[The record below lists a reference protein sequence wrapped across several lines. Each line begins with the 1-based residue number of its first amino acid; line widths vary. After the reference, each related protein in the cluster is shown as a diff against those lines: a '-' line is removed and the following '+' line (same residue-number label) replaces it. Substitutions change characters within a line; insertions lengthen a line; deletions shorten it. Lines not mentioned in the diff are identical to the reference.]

1 MAGTLSTKGLDTRP
15 NPPYTP
21 ILLRH
26 NNPALTHR
34 HPSRFSTTRQVRGIT
49 AGKSQ
54 NTSIHNYSPLTPVH
68 YTLSRCFYTCVSSSK
83 RLLHAIHP
91 SKLWSTSILLSHRSL
106 TYVFIILFSNPPS
119 SILAMCPIHL
129 QRRESTLYFNLLTMR
144 VQIRTTSFMILYL
157 SSLPQCPS
165 SI

>member
-1 MAGTLSTKGLDTRP
+1 MAFLYVTVSYMAGTLSTKGLDTRP

-26 NNPALTHR
+26 NNPALTNR

-54 NTSIHNYSPLTPVH
+54 NTSIHNYFPLTSVH

-83 RLLHAIHP
+83 RLLYAIHP
-91 SKLWSTSILLSHRSL
+91 SKLRSTSIPSFTHLCFHHPFLQS
-106 TYVFIILFSNPPS
+106 TIIYPRHVPDPS
-119 SILAMCPIHL
+119 PEA
-129 QRRESTLYFNLLTMR
+129 
-144 VQIRTTSFMILYL
+144 
-157 SSLPQCPS
+157 
-165 SI
+165 